1 MQAKPCHRYVLIEQ
15 AGTPHTIRNAKS
27 RRSSPPGTDQAFRSH
42 FYLGRDRLK
51 YAPKRKGDRYQRSFA
66 HIPSVFSST
75 SLPTNIFNLPITQAP
90 VVIAEAWPD
99 MAGGRMRRAHHPS
112 WQQDLYVDDARSQR
126 WRHSSMGFNLAQT
139 FLTWQATAKD
149 IVNLGTPT
157 AYLSYSRLLTS

>member
-99 MAGGRMRRAHHPS
+99 MAGGRMRRAPIIRAGS
-112 WQQDLYVDDARSQR
+112 TRIYMWMMRGR
-126 WRHSSMGFNLAQT
+126 NGG
-139 FLTWQATAKD
+139 
-149 IVNLGTPT
+149 GTVLWVST
-157 AYLSYSRLLTS
+157 